1 MYKQVDVIVLE
12 HFDEQNHQYQDD
24 EVLQQLKLQM
34 NKHEIK
40 VLLFVYCYQCLS
52 KQAN

>member
-12 HFDEQNHQYQDD
+12 HFDEHNHQSQDD
-24 EVLQQLKLQM
+24 EVMQQLRLQM

-40 VLLFVYCYQCLS
+40 VWMFVED
-52 KQAN
+52 